1 MAGVNFSGLAS
12 GLDTAALIQATSDA
26 TRAARVKPNEKKVTE
41 LEETNAAVDEL
52 SNKLDLLRTSLK
64 DFTTLSGGGV
74 SKTASSSKESVL
86 TTTASNAAVNG
97 AYTVTVD
104 SLAKNHT
111 MAFDN
116 LFSSTTEPINNTLT
130 GAEPVGQRTMSFEIG
145 TGGDMENVDV
155 VVTDGSFT
163 AADFVSAFNAASSK
177 AEASLV
183 NVGTSASPFYK
194 IVITS
199 NYEGTEK
206 GTIARTAIG
215 SDILSLLTYSQ
226 DPAADATIIVTGI
239 GVITRATNTISD
251 VIPGL
256 TMNLSSAGT
265 ATIRISEDVDTT
277 VSKVQNMV
285 DSYNDIVKFIN
296 ENNQVTRDETKKEV
310 VNTFA
315 PLASSRV
322 DDNALTALRNAL
334 SASVASGGSAVRIF
348 ADLGITT
355 QRDGTLAFDSSK
367 LKTALADEPSSVSAI
382 LSDFADAAA
391 TTGGTI
397 DLYTRFNG
405 LLDLT
410 VNNNKD
416 AISDLNSRI
425 QEVERQ
431 IARQE
436 EALKARYA
444 RLEGLMS
451 KLQQQQSSLTS
462 ALSGLGR

>member
-1 MAGVNFSGLAS
+1 
-12 GLDTAALIQATSDA
+12 
-26 TRAARVKPNEKKVTE
+26 
-41 LEETNAAVDEL
+41 
-52 SNKLDLLRTSLK
+52 
-64 DFTTLSGGGV
+64 
-74 SKTASSSKESVL
+74 
-86 TTTASNAAVNG
+86 
-97 AYTVTVD
+97 
-104 SLAKNHT
+104 
-111 MAFDN
+111 
-116 LFSSTTEPINNTLT
+116 
-130 GAEPVGQRTMSFEIG
+130 
-145 TGGDMENVDV
+145 